1 MEYGATIWN
10 PYLKG
15 DIDKLER
22 IQNRAIRFV
31 KKDYKSRETGAITRM
46 REDLDLETLE
56 VRRLSLRLILM
67 YKVVERLVPAL
78 PTDNFVKLARPKK
91 NIKAKHFKD
100 HITSNIVEKR
110 TCNNTKGL
118 ELPDYKKQQYQV
130 ALTYLRHSQTLHKV
144 LRTLFSW

>member
-1 MEYGATIWN
+1 MWSFGMFEG
-10 PYLKG
+10 
-15 DIDKLER
+15 
-22 IQNRAIRFV
+22 
-31 KKDYKSRETGAITRM
+31 ETGAITRM

-100 HITSNIVEKR
+100 H
-110 TCNNTKGL
+110 
-118 ELPDYKKQQYQV
+118 
-130 ALTYLRHSQTLHKV
+130 
-144 LRTLFSW
+144 